1 MRSTSGGRE
10 RHVTMNM
17 AVDAR
22 SGGLW
27 FRAHARVRAAHLSE
41 IACAPE
47 GADDRVVE
55 FVRPEEGEFPLPAWT
70 EPYSPLTD
78 LDLLGEFVR
87 VFAAD
92 SPPPDSEIESF
103 YARFGAIR
111 DSTWVERLS
120 SDDAKELPQLT
131 RLGLREPVWWSREL
145 ASELRVCCQLYEG
158 VCEGRAELLRETLGL
173 TSAVGELIDIRLL
186 SGQVLK
192 TVAAPEDRK
201 RRVSSG
207 TWWEPTSDDP
217 GRAMT
222 DEECLGWAQRVL
234 RSHLNAYEARSHR
247 QWVSRAELPWDS
259 LRSDDPI
266 RTQDENRLLG
276 GFRTAIFDSLV
287 AVMYVQL
294 SDLAARG
301 GLLRRCQG
309 CQRFF
314 FLSRPDQSYCAQ
326 RCSNAHRRRRFTAR
340 HRAQQHGDQGP

>member
-1 MRSTSGGRE
+1 
-10 RHVTMNM
+10 MNL

-27 FRAHARVRAAHLSE
+27 FRVHARVRAAHLSE
-41 IACAPE
+41 IACAPD
-47 GADDRVVE
+47 GADARVVE
-55 FVRPEEGEFPLPAWT
+55 SVRPEEGEFPLPAWT

-92 SPPPDSEIESF
+92 SPPPDAEVEGF

-111 DSTWVERLS
+111 DRSWITRLAP
-120 SDDAKELPQLT
+120 DDAKELPQLT
-131 RLGLREPVWWSREL
+131 RLALREPVWWLGEL
-145 ASELRVCCQLYEG
+145 ASELRICCQLYEG
-158 VCEGRAELLRETLGL
+158 ICEGKAEMLRETLGQ
-173 TSAVGELIDIRLL
+173 TSAVGDLVDVKLL
-186 SGQVLK
+186 SAQIFK
-192 TVAAPEDRK
+192 TVATPEDRQ
-201 RRVSSG
+201 RRVRSG
-207 TWWEPTSDDP
+207 TWWEPTPDDR

-222 DEECLGWAQRVL
+222 DEECLRWARQVL
-234 RSHLNAYEARSHR
+234 RGHLNAYEARSHR

-259 LRSDDPI
+259 LRPHDPI
-266 RTQDENRLLG
+266 RAQDENPLLG

-314 FLSRPDQSYCAQ
+314 FPSRPNQSYCAQ

-340 HRAQQHGDQGP
+340 HRTQQHGNQGL